1 MLKQTTILVLLSF
14 FLIGTCLA
22 TQEENKKSHFYGVEI
37 FTGIGNGSL
46 REKKSYN
53 FIPTYIDLDF
63 NLKPIAQEIGLTYP
77 GLLQFGLEPF
87 ASYVYSPDNN
97 IEIGNNFLIKIGL
110 TPDTW
115 RLQPYFKVGIG
126 FLYMTQHTLEQGSQ
140 FNFNEY
146 TGAGFHYFFRPNMAF
161 SAEYRY
167 RHLSNAKIA
176 RPNAGINC
184 NFYLCGI
191 FYKF

>member
-1 MLKQTTILVLLSF
+1 M
-14 FLIGTCLA
+14 
-22 TQEENKKSHFYGVEI
+22 
-37 FTGIGNGSL
+37 
-46 REKKSYN
+46 
-53 FIPTYIDLDF
+53 D
-63 NLKPIAQEIGLTYP
+63 LTYP
-77 GLLQFGLEPF
+77 GLLQFVLEPF
-87 ASYVYSPDNN
+87 AFYVYKPDNN

-115 RLQPYFKVGIG
+115 KLQPYFKGGVS

-140 FNFNEY
+140 FNFNEC

-167 RHLSNAKIA
+167 RHLSNAGIA
-176 RPNAGINC
+176 HPNSGINS

-191 FYKF
+191 SYKF